1 MGASIALHKVAYH
14 AKYTLQV
21 MVTVSQLHEKE
32 ALYARESTNFGC
44 DVLNQAIM
52 NKPSTDCLTDF
63 Y

>member
-21 MVTVSQLHEKE
+21 KVTVSQLHERE
-32 ALYARESTNFGC
+32 ALYARESNTLGYDELTKQWWTNQV
-44 DVLNQAIM
+44 DY
-52 NKPSTDCLTDF
+52 LTDF